1 MGRTV
6 AREDVG
12 AMKVIETP
20 VLIVGGAGCGLS
32 SAIMLAQAGIES
44 WLVERYPT
52 TSPAP
57 KAHYL
62 NQRTIEIFREIGIA
76 DQIYSI
82 STPQE
87 NQSRVRCFPPPA
99 RACDLA
105 RKPARKRVREGKRV
119 SSRC

>member
-32 SAIMLAQAGIES
+32 SSIMLAQHGIES

-52 TSPAP
+52 PPPAP
-57 KAHYL
+57 KAHHP
-62 NQRTIEIFREIGIA
+62 NQRQQKSLRETGIS
-76 DQIYSI
+76 DPIYPVR
-82 STPQE
+82 TPTK
-87 NQSRVRCFPPPA
+87 NMYPLGWLTPPDA
-99 RACDLA
+99 
-105 RKPARKRVREGKRV
+105 EGGRTP
-119 SSRC
+119 